1 MMYNIRTVSNF
12 GGFFEMNTNFPR
24 TISLLRKEKGLS
36 QRSVAKELGVS
47 QAVLSHYENGL
58 REPGLDFVARVA
70 DYYKVST
77 DFLLGR
83 TMSREDYTIT
93 AEDLPDSSEDKDN
106 VLRGSMMATLN
117 KKLIINSLSII
128 FDIVGK
134 SKNKK
139 LITDTA
145 AFFNVAVYKVF
156 RTLYAAKGKNDEKF
170 FSVNENLWPE
180 LTNAELSLSAM
191 SIKREA
197 EGIEAEGESV
207 TELPELSQEYI
218 AKEYPVLMQS
228 LLSVLQNVGKG
239 LAARMEA
246 LKK

>member
-1 MMYNIRTVSNF
+1 
-12 GGFFEMNTNFPR
+12 MNTNFPR
-24 TISLLRKEKGLS
+24 TISLLRKEKGMS

-58 REPGLDFVARVA
+58 REPGLEFVAKVA
-70 DYYKVST
+70 DFYKVST

-117 KKLIINSLSII
+117 KKLIINSMSII

-139 LITDTA
+139 LINETA
-145 AFFNVAVYKVF
+145 MFFNVAVYKVF
-156 RTLYAAKGKNDEKF
+156 RALYTATGTHSEDF
-170 FSVNENLWPE
+170 FSVNEKLWPE
-180 LTNAELSLSAM
+180 LANAELAMSAM
-191 SIKREA
+191 NIKCEA
-197 EGIEAEGESV
+197 ENLTPTDGNT

-218 AKEYPVLMQS
+218 AREYPALMQS
-228 LLSVLQNVGKG
+228 LLSVLQTVGKR
-239 LAARMEA
+239 LSARMDA
-246 LKK
+246 FKK

>member
-1 MMYNIRTVSNF
+1 
-12 GGFFEMNTNFPR
+12 MNTNFPR
-24 TISLLRKEKGLS
+24 TISLLRKEKNLS
-36 QRSVAKELGVS
+36 QRKVAKELGVS

-58 REPGLDFVARVA
+58 REPGLEFVAKIA

-93 AEDLPDSSEDKDN
+93 AEDLPDSSQDKDN

-117 KKLIINSLSII
+117 KKLIFNSLSII

-139 LITDTA
+139 LITETA
-145 AFFNVAVYKVF
+145 AFFNAAIYKVF
-156 RTLYAAKGKNDEKF
+156 RSLYSANGKNSEDF
-170 FSVNENLWPE
+170 FSVNEKLWPE
-180 LTNAELSLSAM
+180 LTNAELSISFAH
-191 SIKREA
+191 IKSEA
-197 EGIEAEGESV
+197 EGLDAEKGSV

-218 AKEYPVLMQS
+218 AKEYPVLTQS
-228 LLSVLQNVGKG
+228 LLSVLQGVGKRIG
-239 LAARMEA
+239 
-246 LKK
+246 KKD

>member
-1 MMYNIRTVSNF
+1 MNI
-12 GGFFEMNTNFPR
+12 NFPR
-24 TISLLRKEKGLS
+24 TISLLRKEKGMS
-36 QRSVAKELGVS
+36 QRSVAKALGVS

-58 REPGLDFVARVA
+58 REPGLEFVAKVA
-70 DYYKVST
+70 DFYKVSS

-139 LITDTA
+139 LINETA
-145 AFFNVAVYKVF
+145 MFFNVAVYKVF
-156 RTLYAAKGKNDEKF
+156 RTLYTATGTHSEDF
-170 FSVNENLWPE
+170 FSVNEKLWPE
-180 LTNAELSLSAM
+180 LTNSELAMSAM
-191 SIKREA
+191 NITCEA
-197 EGIEAEGESV
+197 ENLTPNDV
-207 TELPELSQEYI
+207 NKTELPELSQEYI
-218 AKEYPVLMQS
+218 AREYPALMQS
-228 LLSVLQNVGKG
+228 LLSVLQNVGKR
-239 LAARMEA
+239 LAGRMDA
-246 LKK
+246 FKK